1 MKWHVRVSVDG
12 QFQFGEGKRRR
23 SEEMR
28 AETGNGVR
36 IRNWKLGKRT
46 DLNAFRG
53 IKSNISNLRGEQM
66 EERRMAALC
75 SCSIPHYYTL
85 LKRERERERESGRP
99 LEATASDTP
108 LKLIMPPPHRPHH
121 GLRRCALLFWAPYSF
136 SVSASSLSDS

>member
-1 MKWHVRVSVDG
+1 
-12 QFQFGEGKRRR
+12 
-23 SEEMR
+23 MR

-53 IKSNISNLRGEQM
+53 INSNISNVRGERM

-75 SCSIPHYYTL
+75 SCSIPL
-85 LKRERERERESGRP
+85 LHPSRERERERAR
-99 LEATASDTP
+99 EAIRGDGERHAVKINYATTA
-108 LKLIMPPPHRPHH
+108 PHQ
-121 GLRRCALLFWAPYSF
+121 GLRRCALLFWAPYSS